1 MAAEKTLA
9 MKFRMSDGSSKTLSV
24 PNPKADLDEATV
36 KSAMADIIAE
46 DIFEVE
52 GETMVSAL
60 SAVVTVKENTV
71 LFE

>member
-36 KSAMADIIAE
+36 KSAIE

-52 GETMVSAL
+52 GETMVSAI